1 MPRAAVLLICLI
13 VPGSLGCARGG
24 APVPAP
30 VVVSAQRCARPEKP
44 LLPHIRGDVPFDH
57 PAQLEALLT
66 RDARLRVYAAG
77 LNDALDCYDAQAV
90 EAP

>member
-13 VPGSLGCARGG
+13 VLGSLGCAR
-24 APVPAP
+24 APAP
-30 VVVSAQRCARPEKP
+30 TPAPMVVSVQRCARPEKP
-44 LLPHIRGDVPFDH
+44 VLPHIRGNVPFDH

-90 EAP
+90 AP